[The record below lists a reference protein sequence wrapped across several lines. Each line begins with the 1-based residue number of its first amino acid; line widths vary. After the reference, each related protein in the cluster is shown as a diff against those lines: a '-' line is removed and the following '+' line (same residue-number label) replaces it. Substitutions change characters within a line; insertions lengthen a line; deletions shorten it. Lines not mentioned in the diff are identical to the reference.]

1 MDIEKLKIAALVP
14 MKKNSERVPN
24 KNMKL
29 FNGKP
34 LYHAIINTLLK
45 SKYIDTI
52 YIDTDSELII
62 NDVQLNFPTISILNR
77 PIELQGDYVSMN
89 EIINH
94 NLGKI
99 NYDIYLQTHSTN
111 PLINIHTVD
120 LALSTFIEN
129 NHYDSLF
136 SVTKIQSRFYWSDG
150 SPLNHDINNLI
161 RTQDL
166 KPIYEEN
173 SNIYIFTE
181 QSFKDSNLKRI
192 GLKPLMFE
200 INKIESIDI
209 DEVEDFNLAELIYA
223 HNLKY

>member
-1 MDIEKLKIAALVP
+1 MAKEKLKIAALMP
-14 MKKNSERVPN
+14 IKKNSERVPN
-24 KNMKL
+24 KSMKL

-45 SKYIDTI
+45 SK

-120 LALSTFIEN
+120 LALSTFIEY

-173 SNIYIFTE
+173 SYIYIFTE
-181 QSFKDSNLKRI
+181 QSFKDSNLKRT

-209 DEVEDFNLAELIYA
+209 DEVEDFNLTELIYA